1 LSALVDETVV
11 RFGVDEAGKG
21 PVIGSMFAA
30 AVRAPS
36 AALPEGIDDS
46 KRLADDH
53 REALAE
59 RLRDDDRVDI
69 GIAEISPAR
78 IDDGNTNALTV
89 AAHASAAAEVAR
101 HGDEGHCDAGDVDA
115 DRFGD
120 RVETRIETS
129 VSIEATHGADESDAH
144 VGAASIIAKSERERH
159 VAELRER
166 LGEIGS
172 GYPSDPT
179 TRSFLRSY
187 LEEHGSFPPPTRE
200 SWSTCASIRAESEQ
214 SEIDSF

>member
-1 LSALVDETVV
+1 LSAVGDETLVQ
-11 RFGVDEAGKG
+11 FGVDEAGKG
-21 PVIGSMFAA
+21 PVLGSMFAA
-30 AVRAPS
+30 AVRAEP
-36 AALPEGIDDS
+36 AVLPDGIKDS
-46 KRLADDH
+46 KQLGEAR

-59 RLRDDDRVDI
+59 QLRSDDRIDI
-69 GIAEISPAR
+69 GIAEMPPTR
-78 IDDGNTNALTV
+78 IDDGNMNVLTV
-89 AAHASAAAEVAR
+89 AAHAAAASEIAC
-101 HGDEGHCDAGDVDA
+101 HGDVGHCDAGDVDA

-129 VSIEATHGADESDAH
+129 VSIEATHRADESDAL

-159 VAELRER
+159 VETLRER
-166 LGEIGS
+166 FGEVGS

-187 LEEHGSFPPPTRE
+187 LDEHGSFPPPTRQ
-200 SWSTCASIRAESEQ
+200 SWSTCASIRSESEQ